1 MVRELLLTLGG
12 DGAVVDLVA
21 TTIVVVLSGDLRAA
35 RITASAG
42 GVPLEDV
49 DDLFSVGRLG
59 GSVDKDSTAHLGFA
73 RLVLRQSDVA
83 VLEVLHGDVR
93 ARRSLETGV
102 GGIVV
107 VGSALAGV
115 AEKIS
120 TIDAS
125 AARCKG
131 WQQVDDSFIA
141 IEAGISASNIATSE
155 AVVASVVAGSRVDDL
170 HLLDPSMSGCLAEN
184 GSNNSSSKCE
194 LHFVRCWFFEVV
206 LRDVLLENRR
216 VGSEKER
223 DVTKDPRTCEEIS
236 L

>member
-1 MVRELLLTLGG
+1 MVRELLLALGG
-12 DGAVVDLVA
+12 DGAVVDLMA
-21 TTIVVVLSGDLRAA
+21 TSIVVVLSSDLRAA
-35 RITASAG
+35 GVTTSAG

-49 DDLFSVGRLG
+49 DDLFSVGWLG
-59 GSVDKDSTAHLGFA
+59 GSVDKDSTAHLGLA

-102 GGIVV
+102 LCIVV

-120 TIDAS
+120 AVDAS

-141 IEAGISASNIATSE
+141 IEAIISTGNITTGK

-170 HLLDPSMSGCLAEN
+170 HLLDPSVSGCLAEN
-184 GSNNSSSKCE
+184 GSNNSSSNCE

-223 DVTKDPRTCEEIS
+223 DVTKDLRTCEEIS